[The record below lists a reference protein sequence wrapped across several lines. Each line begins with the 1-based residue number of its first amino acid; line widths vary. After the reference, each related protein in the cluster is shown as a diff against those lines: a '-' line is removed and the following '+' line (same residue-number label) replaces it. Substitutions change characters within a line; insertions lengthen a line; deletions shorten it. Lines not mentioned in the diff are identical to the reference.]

1 MVWKIVN
8 SDSPKKRSVP
18 LKVHGEGV
26 TIESGDVVIFKVED
40 DIQFP
45 ELGLVID
52 IVDGLKPHLTVLMF
66 NERDDM
72 DIDVDDNELVL
83 TPVKEHISLKSIRK
97 KANCEQYVFKRASD
111 EHGEKVTDLDFNH
124 FVAMVKE
131 DATAA
136 HEFLKELIFPT
147 KVPSLR
153 RSPRKTAL
161 NRVPIVDDGEEVSS
175 DDYEDI
181 HSDSESGVEDLM
193 FYSAKSSPKPKKT
206 PKSTRSSPTKSSPTK
221 SSPTKRKVPSTPTK
235 SKRIKPDT
243 PLGGDE
249 NSESLQ
255 FIQSLLGNKRIRI
268 SSSLPAPNFTV
279 QSPKPKRK
287 ASKEGDY
294 QLLDTKSPAFKDL
307 KQKLHTATKLSSLPC
322 REDEFTSLYLHIDS
336 AIREQT
342 GCCLYISGTPGI
354 GKTATI
360 REVMNQLKELNTLG
374 EINDFQYVE
383 INALKLISPNHA
395 YDELWSKI
403 SGLNVSS
410 SNAALFLEAY
420 FKEQSESK
428 KPLVVMIDE
437 LDQIATKKQ
446 NVMYNFFNWPT
457 YQHSKLIVIA
467 VANTMDLPERV
478 LLNKISSRLGL
489 KRLQFIGYTFEQLGS
504 IIEHRLDMLT
514 RENKRLVIVDKDAIS
529 FASRKVSSVSGD
541 ARRALQI
548 CRRAVEIAEA
558 EYQLRQAET
567 IDPEDYIKVEIPHIS
582 KAINETINS
591 PVAQYIASLSY
602 GSKLILVALLLRT
615 RRSGLSENSLGDI
628 IDEMKNIV
636 SLVSPSGES
645 ELLGHYDIKISQGMR
660 INEFRYLFLELVEN
674 GILNSQNIKSERYK
688 LVSLNVSTE
697 EVMATLRRDK
707 QVSHLL

>member
-1 MVWKIVN
+1 MVWKIISERKSPPTVQDDN
-8 SDSPKKRSVP
+8 GTTIGISD
-18 LKVHGEGV
+18 
-26 TIESGDVVIFKVED
+26 IVVFKVDD

-45 ELGLVID
+45 ELGLVVD
-52 IVDGLKPHLTVLMF
+52 IVVGLKPHLTVLMF
-66 NERDDM
+66 NEQDDM
-72 DIDVDDNELVL
+72 EIDIEGNELVI
-83 TPVKEHISLKSIRK
+83 TPVKEHISLKSIRE
-97 KANCEQYVFKRASD
+97 KADSTQYIIKRASD
-111 EHGEKVTDLDFNH
+111 EHGEKVNDIDFPQ
-124 FVAMVKE
+124 FLSLVKE
-131 DATAA
+131 DTMAA
-136 HEFLKELIFPT
+136 QDFLKELIY
-147 KVPSLR
+147 PSKSPSIR
-153 RSPRKTAL
+153 RSPRKTVA
-161 NRVPIVDDGEEVSS
+161 NRVPLAMEDDDVSS

-181 HSDSESGVEDLM
+181 KSDSESEMEELK
-193 FYSAKSSPKPKKT
+193 FYSAKSTPKPKRS
-206 PKSTRSSPTKSSPTK
+206 PKKSKSPSKSPTK
-221 SSPTKRKVPSTPTK
+221 SPTKRKVPSTPTK
-235 SKRIKPDT
+235 LKRIRVET
-243 PLGGDE
+243 PDE
-249 NSESLQ
+249 NAESLE

-268 SSSLPAPNFTV
+268 SSSLPAPKFTV
-279 QSPKPKRK
+279 SSPKPKRK

-360 REVMNQLKELNTLG
+360 REVMNQLKELNTMG

-410 SNAALFLEAY
+410 ANAALFLEAY

-428 KPLVVMIDE
+428 KPLVVMVDE

-548 CRRAVEIAEA
+548 CRRAVEIAES
-558 EYQLRQAET
+558 EYQTRQAESP
-567 IDPEDYIKVEIPHIS
+567 DPEDCIRVEIPHIS

-591 PVAQYIASLSY
+591 PIAQYIASLSY

-628 IDEMKNIV
+628 IDEIKNIV

-645 ELLGHYDIKISQGMR
+645 DTLGTYDIKISQGMR

-697 EVMATLRRDK
+697 EVMTMLRRDP
-707 QVSHLL
+707 QISHLL